1 MKFGPDMA
9 ASSDTEL
16 KMTPMIDVVFQ
27 LLIFFLVGTKFRV
40 PEGELE
46 AYLPRDEG
54 PPTKKSEVID
64 VREIRVTLMVSQS
77 GERNP
82 NVPPAIRLDD
92 TEVGSQTDSGT
103 SMRWLERKLYLIVG
117 TNKAM
122 LQKVPVIIEA
132 EPHLAYRWVIATL
145 DLCRK
150 IGFHKVNF
158 AASKRNAPE
167 PEKKAGGG

>member
-46 AYLPRDEG
+46 AYLPRNGRRVVD
-54 PPTKKSEVID
+54 I
-64 VREIRVTLMVSQS
+64 RAIRVTLMVSQA

-167 PEKKAGGG
+167 P